1 MRAAKPVFFCDL
13 TIIGTV
19 APATLPN
26 SPVAGGSLEVTNAG
40 ETDDTLI
47 CASSTIAGDTQI
59 HGMAMEGD
67 VMRMRELPD
76 GLIISAGESITL
88 QPGGFHLMF
97 TNLNQP
103 LVEGEAVSVTLTF
116 ERAGQIDVI
125 LPVDGSDAKMSH

>member
-59 HGMAMEGD
+59 HRMAMEGD
-67 VMRMRELPD
+67 VMRMRELSD
-76 GLIISAGESITL
+76 GLIISAGGSITL
-88 QPGGFHLMF
+88 QPGEFQLMF
-97 TNLNQP
+97 THLNQP
-103 LVEGEAVSVTLTF
+103 LVEGGAVSVTLTF
-116 ERAGQIDVI
+116 ERAG
-125 LPVDGSDAKMSH
+125 

>member
-1 MRAAKPVFFCDL
+1 MHRWRGALK
-13 TIIGTV
+13 
-19 APATLPN
+19 
-26 SPVAGGSLEVTNAG
+26 VTNAG

-47 CASSTIAGDTQI
+47 YASSTIAGDTQI

-103 LVEGEAVSVTLTF
+103 LVEGEAVSITPTF

>member
-1 MRAAKPVFFCDL
+1 MHRWRGALK
-13 TIIGTV
+13 
-19 APATLPN
+19 
-26 SPVAGGSLEVTNAG
+26 VTNAG

-47 CASSTIAGDTQI
+47 YASSTIAGDTQI
-59 HGMAMEGD
+59 HEMAMEGD

-103 LVEGEAVSVTLTF
+103 LVEGEAVSVTPTF

-125 LPVDGSDAKMSH
+125 LPVDGSDPKMSH